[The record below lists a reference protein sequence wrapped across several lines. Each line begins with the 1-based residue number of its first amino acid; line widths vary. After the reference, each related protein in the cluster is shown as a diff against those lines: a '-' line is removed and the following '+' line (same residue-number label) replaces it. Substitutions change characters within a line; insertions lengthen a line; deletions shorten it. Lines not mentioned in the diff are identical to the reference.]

1 VQRLIDAG
9 AVVFGKTN
17 LPRYADD
24 MQSYNEIY
32 GTTNNPW
39 DPTRSP
45 GGSSGG
51 SAAALA
57 SGLTGLELGTDI
69 GGSIRSPAHY
79 CGVYGHK
86 PSFGLVSRRGHI
98 PPSPGVLS
106 VRDISV
112 AGPMGRAADDLDLAL
127 DVIAGPDKAQATA
140 WRLALPPARH
150 ADLKSYRVA
159 AWLDDPACPVDEGVL
174 APLVQAVEGLRG
186 AAVEVDDSAR
196 PDLGLADSHDIYV
209 SLLYSVYGL
218 SLPDDRFEHFAAL
231 AQELPATD
239 TTTRARFARAVT
251 QPHRDWLATEERR
264 QQLRAR
270 WAAFFTD
277 FDVLLA
283 PVVSTAAFAHD
294 HSQPMNQRTLV
305 VNGAPRPYLD
315 QLIWAGLAGVCYLPA
330 TAAPVGFTPA
340 GLPVGVQVIG
350 PYLEDRTPIDFARRL
365 ADVVGGYVRPPNV

>member
-1 VQRLIDAG
+1 MQRLVDAG

-24 MQSYNEIY
+24 MQSYNDVY

-39 DPTRSP
+39 DLTRSP

-57 SGLTGLELGTDI
+57 AGLTGLELGSDI
-69 GGSIRSPAHY
+69 GGSIRNPAHY

-86 PSFGLVSRRGHI
+86 PSFGLVPRRGHI
-98 PPSPGVLS
+98 PPSPGVLA

-112 AGPMGRAADDLDLAL
+112 AGPLGRAADDLDLAL
-127 DVIAGPDKAQATA
+127 DVVAGPEQAQATA
-140 WRLALPPARH
+140 WRLALPPPRH

-159 AWLDDPACPVDEGVL
+159 AWLDDPACPVDEEVL
-174 APLVQAVEGLRG
+174 ALLRQAVEGLRG
-186 AAVEVDDSAR
+186 AGVKVDQSAR
-196 PDLGLADSHDIYV
+196 PGLGLAESHDIYL
-209 SLLYSVYGL
+209 SLLYAVYAL

-231 AQELPATD
+231 AQELPSTD
-239 TTTRARFARAVT
+239 TTTRARFARGVA

-264 QQLRAR
+264 QQLGAR
-270 WAAFFTD
+270 WAAFFSD

-283 PVVSTAAFAHD
+283 PVVSTAAFPHD
-294 HSQPMNQRTLV
+294 HSDPLHQRTLM

-315 QLIWAGLAGVCYLPA
+315 QLIWPGSSGCAIC
-330 TAAPVGFTPA
+330 
-340 GLPVGVQVIG
+340 
-350 PYLEDRTPIDFARRL
+350 R
-365 ADVVGGYVRPPNV
+365 RPPRPSD